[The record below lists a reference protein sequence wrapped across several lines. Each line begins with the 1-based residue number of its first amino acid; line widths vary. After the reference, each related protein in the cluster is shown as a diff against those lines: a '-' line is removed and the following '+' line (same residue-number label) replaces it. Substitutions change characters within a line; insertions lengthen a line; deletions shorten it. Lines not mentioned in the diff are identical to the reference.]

1 MPHSKTSTKKSSAAT
16 ASKTSPRKTTSASAN
31 GGKLLMK
38 AHENMMKKMQT
49 MKLSGDADI
58 DFAKMMKQ
66 HHTSG
71 IEMAEVEIKK
81 GKDGGIKKVA
91 KENLESSKKDIK
103 TFDSFLKKN
112 KPQSESDFGEEVIRM
127 MENMSVGMDEK
138 DVDVHF
144 ADMMIAHHKLAME
157 MAEEYLETGEA
168 EEIKKTA
175 ANIIK
180 MQTEEVRKLKA
191 LKKQHS

>member
-1 MPHSKTSTKKSSAAT
+1 MAQSKTYTKKSSAKT
-16 ASKTSPRKTTSASAN
+16 RSKTSTRKTSSTSAN

-38 AHENMMKKMQT
+38 AHENMMKKMQA

-71 IEMAEVEIKK
+71 IEMAEVEIKN
-81 GKDGGIKKVA
+81 GKNAGIKNVA
-91 KENLESSKKDIK
+91 KENIESSKNDIK
-103 TFDSFLKKN
+103 IFTSFLKKN
-112 KPQSESDFGEEVIRM
+112 KPQIESDFGEEAMRM
-127 MENMSVGMDEK
+127 MEDMSVSMDEK
-138 DVDVHF
+138 NVDVHF

-157 MAEEYLETGEA
+157 MAEAYLETGE
-168 EEIKKTA
+168 EDEIKKTA

-180 MQTEEVRKLKA
+180 MQTQEVKKLRA

>member
-1 MPHSKTSTKKSSAAT
+1 MAQSKTSTKKSSAKT
-16 ASKTSPRKTTSASAN
+16 ASKTTTRKTSTSANAVEQ
-31 GGKLLMK
+31 LMK
-38 AHENMMKKMQT
+38 AHENMMKKMHV

-81 GKDGGIKKVA
+81 GKNAGIKNVA
-91 KENLESSKKDIK
+91 KENIESSEKDIK
-103 TFDSFLKKN
+103 TFTSFLKKN
-112 KPQSESDFGEEVIRM
+112 KPENESDFGEEAMRM
-127 MENMSVGMDEK
+127 MEDMPVNMDEK
-138 DVDVHF
+138 DVDFHF
-144 ADMMIAHHKLAME
+144 AGMMIAHHKLAME
-157 MAEEYLETGEA
+157 MAEKYLESGEA

-180 MQTEEVRKLKA
+180 MQTQEVKKLKA